1 MVKFIEVIPVQY
13 GMDKPKMLINIETVS
28 YTHLRAHISY
38 IREET
43 EAITAIFLKDVPLD
57 GWFGKPEFDNPL
69 HVKTP
74 FMFIADAIQG
84 E

>member
-13 GMDKPKMLINIETVS
+13 GMDKPKMLINIEN
-28 YTHLRAHISY
+28 ISY
-38 IREET
+38 IREES

-69 HVKTP
+69 HVRTP
-74 FMFIADAIQG
+74 FIFIAEAIQG
-84 E
+84 EDKGSNDW

>member
-1 MVKFIEVIPVQY
+1 MAKFIEVIPVKY
-13 GMDKPKMLINIETVS
+13 GMDKPKMLINI
-28 YTHLRAHISY
+28 
-38 IREET
+38 
-43 EAITAIFLKDVPLD
+43 PLD